1 MRKRLK
7 LVILGFALAG
17 LATAACF
24 AQQKSET
31 NDTSLGDIARQLNA
45 QKAKTAKPAKVITN
59 DNIPA
64 LKDGDG
70 ISTGPKEKTPT
81 PEESAGSTQG
91 HDEKYFRSR
100 MSSLQNQLDT
110 HKRELE
116 VLQQKLGQNNMQ
128 YYPDPNKEIQQLYTR
143 GDINKLTADINAKK
157 QQIADDEKA
166 IDDLH
171 EQLRHENGDPS
182 WLR

>member
-1 MRKRLK
+1 MRKRLE
-7 LVILGFALAG
+7 LVVMGFALAG
-17 LATAACF
+17 LATALCF
-24 AQQKSET
+24 AQQKPET
-31 NDTSLGDIARQLNA
+31 NDSSLGDIARQLNA

-59 DNIPA
+59 DSIPA

-70 ISTGPKEKTPT
+70 IGTDPKEKASTPAE
-81 PEESAGSTQG
+81 PAGSTQG

-100 MSSLQNQLDT
+100 LSSLQNQLDT

-128 YYPDPNKEIQQLYTR
+128 YYPDPNKSLQQQYSR
-143 GDINKLTADINAKK
+143 EDINKLTADINAKK
-157 QQIADDEKA
+157 QQVADDEKA

-171 EQLRHENGDPS
+171 EQLRHENGDPG